1 MTDTQPRPD
10 GTHPWGYP
18 PPPRPVPGP
27 AAPWT
32 QQLHPPRPVGSPP
45 PVGPPPP
52 PRPRKPRTALRV
64 LLILVAV
71 VVGIPGAL
79 LVAGVIAVLA
89 GGSPSSGR
97 PTPTPVAAP
106 SATAP
111 AEPTTAAPSP
121 PPEPDPLDPY
131 DLAAG
136 DCYNA
141 APLPPDGSTVRISS
155 VEPVPCTQPHTAQ
168 VVARFTYTDVTWSD
182 ATNARS
188 EADCQRSFRA
198 SVSTK
203 VLRDQKYRP
212 GRIHSTAGRPGPQ
225 SLFSACVIATDAPS
239 TGSVLKG

>member
-89 GGSPSSGR
+89 GGSPSPDR
-97 PTPTPVAAP
+97 PTPTPAAAP

-111 AEPTTAAPSP
+111 AEPTAAAPSP

-198 SVSTK
+198 AVSTK